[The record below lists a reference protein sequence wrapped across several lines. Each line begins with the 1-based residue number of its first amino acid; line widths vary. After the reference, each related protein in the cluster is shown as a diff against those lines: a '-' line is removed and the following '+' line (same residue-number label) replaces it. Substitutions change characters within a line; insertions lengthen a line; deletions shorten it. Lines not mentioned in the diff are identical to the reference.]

1 MIQVTS
7 LSKRFGPTVAVEN
20 VSFEVNRREVVGFLG
35 PNGAGKTTTMRMLT
49 CYMPPDGGTAKIA
62 DFDIAT
68 HSVEVRK
75 RIGYLPESAPLYSE
89 MGVVDY
95 LDFIGEVRGLSPS
108 QRKQRIQ
115 AMIEVCGLGEVI
127 KKDIGELS
135 KGFRQ
140 RVGLAQ
146 TLIHDPDVLIL
157 DEPTSGLDPNQII
170 QIRELIRD
178 IGREKTV
185 ILSTHILQE
194 VTATCGRVIIIN
206 RGRIVADGT
215 PSELNN
221 RLQGG
226 DRLFVTVR
234 GPQTE
239 VEGRLADVKGVR
251 SLRAVESLGEGR
263 VRYEVRVG
271 KDDNPAERIFQMA
284 ADQRWPLSE
293 LRADASSLE
302 EVFIQLT
309 QADPAQSS

>member
-1 MIQVTS
+1 MIQVQN

-20 VSFEVNRREVVGFLG
+20 VSFEVKRREVVGFLG

-49 CYMPPDGGTAKIA
+49 CYLPPDGGTAKIA
-62 DFDIAT
+62 DFDIA
-68 HSVEVRK
+68 SQSIEVRK
-75 RIGYLPESAPLYSE
+75 RIGYLPESAPLYTE

-95 LDFIGEVRGLSPS
+95 LDFIGEVRGLSAT
-108 QRKQRIQ
+108 QRRQRIQ
-115 AMIEVCGLGEVI
+115 AMIDICGLGDVI

-135 KGFRQ
+135 KGYKQ

-170 QIRELIRD
+170 QMRELIRN

-185 ILSTHILQE
+185 ILSTHILPE
-194 VTATCGRVIIIN
+194 VTATCSRVIIIHK
-206 RGRIVADGT
+206 GQIAADGT
-215 PSELNN
+215 PSELAN

-234 GPQTE
+234 GPQPE
-239 VEGRLADVKGVR
+239 VEGRMAALTGVKG
-251 SLRAVESLGEGR
+251 LRAIETLGEGR

-271 KDDNPAERIFQMA
+271 DGGDPAERIFQMA
-284 ADQRWPLSE
+284 AEQRWPLSE
-293 LRADASSLE
+293 IRPDASSLE
-302 EVFIQLT
+302 DVFIQLT
-309 QADPAQSS
+309 QADPT